1 MVLRL
6 FYHLFF
12 SLESAIIILNLHR
25 PGQIGAARHET
36 GRKDLLMKL
45 LALDGNSILNRAF
58 YGIKLLST
66 KDGQFTNGIYGF
78 LSMLMKIKEE
88 TQPDA
93 VAIAF
98 DLRAPT
104 FRHRAYA
111 EYKAKRK
118 GMPDE
123 LAQQMPVLKELLGVL
138 GYRLVECEGFE
149 ADDILGTLSRGCEES
164 GNECVIATG
173 DRDSLQLVSER
184 TTVRLVTTKYGASQ
198 STLYDIKKIREEYG
212 VVPKQLIDIKAIQG
226 DSSDNI
232 PGVPGIGPKG
242 AGELIQQYGSLDGVY
257 ANLQDSGMRPALC
270 KKLEAGQESARMS
283 LFLGTIC
290 REAPVET
297 NPEAYVQAPPDTEQA
312 RKLLIRLEM
321 FSLME
326 KLLPSAAE
334 GEACADPVD
343 VVPARQYADGAAV
356 LARLSDE
363 GTADFLSVFEDG
375 RCVRL
380 LFRIGEEICDVQ
392 NDPDFFRAF
401 CKLPVRKRTFDV
413 KPLYRY
419 ALSCGNTLEGVCMD
433 SLLAGYLLNPS
444 SSDYQILRM
453 AAGYDIPAPASDT
466 QAYSEAAVLPAL
478 AEKQAAEVEQNGQQ
492 SLFQEIELPLA
503 RVLADM
509 EAAGFAVDAD
519 GIAAFGGE
527 IQAETE
533 EIQAEIYRQVGYE
546 FNINS
551 PKQLGDALF
560 VKLGLQHGK
569 KTKSGY
575 STNAEVL
582 EGLRYEHPVVELV
595 LRYRTLTKL
604 KSTYCD
610 GLLKVIG
617 EDGRIHSSFNQTET
631 RTGRISSTE
640 PNLQNIPVRTKLG
653 REMRRFF
660 SARPGWLLVD
670 ADYSQIELRV
680 LAHVADD
687 ENMIAAFRQ
696 EDDIHRA
703 TAAQVFHMP
712 EAMVTP
718 EMRSRA
724 KAVNFGI
731 VYGIGAFSLSKDI
744 GVSRREAE
752 QYIQNYLAHYSGVK
766 SYMETVVRQAK
777 ERGYAETIF
786 GRRRYLQELA
796 SSNFNLR
803 AFGERVARN
812 MPIQGAAA
820 DIIKIAMIRVYD
832 RLRREGM
839 RARLILQVHDELI
852 VEAPEEEAE
861 QAAAL
866 LTEEME
872 RAVNLRVPMVA
883 EAKIG
888 KTWYDAKG

>member
-1 MVLRL
+1 
-6 FYHLFF
+6 
-12 SLESAIIILNLHR
+12 
-25 PGQIGAARHET
+25 
-36 GRKDLLMKL
+36 MKL

-78 LSMLMKIKEE
+78 LTMLQKIKEE

-104 FRHRAYA
+104 FRHKAFA
-111 EYKAKRK
+111 GYKAKRK
-118 GMPDE
+118 GMPEE
-123 LAQQMPVLKELLGVL
+123 LAQQMPVLKELLTLL

-149 ADDILGTLSRGCEES
+149 ADDILGTLSRACEES
-164 GNECVIATG
+164 GNSCVIATG
-173 DRDSLQLVSER
+173 DRDSLQLVSDQ
-184 TTVRLVTTKYGASQ
+184 TTVRLVTTKFGASQ
-198 STLYDIKKIREEYG
+198 STLYTAEKIREEYG
-212 VVPKQLIDIKAIQG
+212 VSPRQLIDIKAIQG

-242 AGELIQQYGSLDGVY
+242 AGELIQQYGSLENVY
-257 ANLQDSGMRPALC
+257 AHLEDETMKPALA
-270 KKLEAGQESARMS
+270 KKLRAGEESARMS

-290 REAPVET
+290 REAPVESD
-297 NPEAYVQAPPDTEQA
+297 PQAYVEKAPDAERA
-312 RKLLIRLEM
+312 KALLVRLEM
-321 FSLME
+321 FSQVE
-326 KLLPSAAE
+326 KLLP
-334 GEACADPVD
+334 ADKTEHAQDCPQTRLPVQ
-343 VVPARQYADGAAV
+343 RYADGAAV
-356 LARLSDE
+356 LARLADQ
-363 GTADFLSVFEDG
+363 GAADFLSVFEEG
-375 RCVRL
+375 RCTRL
-380 LFRIGEEICDVQ
+380 VFRIGDEICEVQ
-392 NDPDFFRAF
+392 NDPAFFRAF
-401 CKLPVRKRTFDV
+401 CRLPIRKRTFDG
-413 KPLYRY
+413 KRLYREAILQNC
-419 ALSCGNTLEGVCMD
+419 ALSGVCMD
-433 SLLAGYLLNPS
+433 CLLAGYLLNPS
-444 SSDYQILRM
+444 SSDYQISRM
-453 AAGYDIPAPASDT
+453 AAGYGLSAPAMEEELLG
-466 QAYSEAAVLPAL
+466 EAAVLPAL
-478 AEKQAAEVEQNGQQ
+478 ADKQEAEMEQNGQKK
-492 SLFQEIELPLA
+492 LFDEIELPLA
-503 RVLADM
+503 RVLAEM
-509 EAAGFAVDAD
+509 EETGVAVDAD
-519 GIAAFGGE
+519 GIAAFGE
-527 IQAETE
+527 KM
-533 EIQAEIYRQVGYE
+533 QAEIETLQSEIYQEVGYA

-551 PKQLGDALF
+551 PKQLGEALF
-560 VKLGLQHGK
+560 GKLGLRHGK

-582 EGLRYEHPVVELV
+582 ESLRYEHPAVEMV

-617 EDGRIHSSFNQTET
+617 ADGRIHSSFNRTET

-640 PNLQNIPVRTKLG
+640 PNLQNIPVRTALG

-660 SARPGWLLVD
+660 TAKPGWTLVD

-680 LAHVADD
+680 LAHVAND
-687 ENMIAAFRQ
+687 ENMIDAFRR

-712 EAMVTP
+712 ETMVTP

-744 GVSRREAE
+744 GVSRKEAE
-752 QYIQNYLAHYSGVK
+752 QYIQSYLEHYSGVK
-766 SYMETVVRQAK
+766 AYMDTAIREAK

-820 DIIKIAMIRVYD
+820 DIIKIAMIRVCE
-832 RLRREGM
+832 RLEREKM
-839 RARLILQVHDELI
+839 RAKLILQVHDELI
-852 VEAPEEEAE
+852 VEAPQEEAE
-861 QAAAL
+861 RVAVL

-872 RAVNLRVPMVA
+872 HAADLRVPLVA